1 MTSPGS
7 YLHELDA
14 ELARASI
21 QRRLRARIVAEF
33 ADHLASDPALDLA
46 GSPAATLGEPRVLA
60 RQFADELG
68 TTLARRAATR
78 AFAALAVAG
87 TLFVAAV
94 GSAQAAA
101 PIGQARI
108 APFAVL
114 ALLVCMFAGQ
124 VSFVSGGLGLVRAW
138 RLRRA
143 PVIPAAEAAVLARRA
158 GAGLLSGAV
167 TLLAPTI
174 LMLANPHRYGGAH
187 VAPAV
192 AVLVVGLL
200 ALGAAT
206 PGVVAAVGLRPHT
219 GGDAGD
225 LYSDLRVLAPVPLNR
240 RCTWAFAL
248 AVAGALVF
256 VIALVGIVG
265 DDPYDGAMRAL
276 LEGGACLAGFGLLG
290 RYLGLRH

>member
-1 MTSPGS
+1 MTTPGAF
-7 YLHELDA
+7 LHDLDV

-21 QRRLRARIVAEF
+21 PRALRARIVAEF
-33 ADHLASDPALDLA
+33 ADHLASDPTLDLTA
-46 GSPAATLGEPRVLA
+46 DPATALGEPRALA

-78 AFAALAVAG
+78 AFAALALAG
-87 TLFVAAV
+87 TLFVAAL

-101 PIGQARI
+101 PIGQAQI

-158 GAGLLSGAV
+158 GAGLSAGAV

-174 LMLANPHRYGGAH
+174 LMVANPARYGGAH

-192 AVLVVGLL
+192 AALVIGLL

-225 LYSDLRVLAPVPLNR
+225 LYSDLRVLAPVPLTH
-240 RCTWAFAL
+240 RCNWAFAL
-248 AVAGALVF
+248 TVAGALVF
-256 VIALVGIVG
+256 MITLVGILG

-290 RYLGLRH
+290 RYLGLRA